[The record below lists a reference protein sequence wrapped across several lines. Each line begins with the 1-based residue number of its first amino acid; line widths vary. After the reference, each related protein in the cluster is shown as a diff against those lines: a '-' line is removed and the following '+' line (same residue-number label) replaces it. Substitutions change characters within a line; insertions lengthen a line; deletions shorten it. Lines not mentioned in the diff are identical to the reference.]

1 MAICKFNPK
10 LVSQVYL
17 FESRAELSTY
27 GSIWC
32 ITHNRLFVS
41 LSKSSNINKSDDQVA
56 QFINVMQNSKE
67 NSDIKQLN
75 FHGTQGLEV
84 LDFLFANK
92 VIDSKFYETLYTKIK
107 HSLIVNQSAYNKLL
121 DKGYYPDRLYT
132 DTFGGDI
139 KMTNDVKAKEQYKLM
154 VEMKKSTDDAI
165 SSYISK
171 QREEMNS
178 IPLKIDF
185 SDFLL
190 SLKSG
195 QVENPDL

>member
-27 GSIWC
+27 GSIWY

-41 LSKSSNINKSDDQVA
+41 LSKSSNINKNDDQFA

-67 NSDIKQLN
+67 NSDIKQLDFYGN
-75 FHGTQGLEV
+75 QGLEV
-84 LDFLFANK
+84 LDFLFSNK
-92 VIDSKFYETLYTKIK
+92 VIDSKFYETAYTKIK
-107 HSLIVNQSAYNKLL
+107 HSAIANKAAYDKLIN
-121 DKGYYPDRLYT
+121 DGYYPDKLYT
-132 DTFGGDI
+132 DTFSGDI

-154 VEMKKSTDDAI
+154 VEMKKSTNNAI
-165 SSYISK
+165 SAYISK

-178 IPLKIDF
+178 IPSKIDF